1 MSSSRNDELR
11 NIVVLS
17 ARGEIFVTR
26 EAGWMLTTMYAQ
38 VLFHAA
44 EVECK
49 PSCDHITLSHTT
61 LGA

>member
-44 EVECK
+44 EVAMQTQLR
-49 PSCDHITLSHTT
+49 SHTLSHTDHD
-61 LGA
+61 